1 MDLFIETLTGT
12 AFELK
17 VSPNDT
23 VMSIKSKIQRVEG
36 IPIGQQHLI
45 WQNGELSDHQSLR
58 DCSIPGG
65 ATLRLVLGLRGGPV
79 NAYRTPTALRLT
91 PLHFAP
97 PSFER
102 ITPPPRSSSNSTTT
116 GPNKHSVAMSS
127 QQTYVS
133 SSPVITQPPAA
144 ADEISDQNNAAT
156 FESNTTRAVSPALG
170 RTNVSSESSHPT
182 ANSRDVLTQPDTSSA
197 NRKHITFVIFDSG
210 DNLNLVHVIDRNPS
224 VDRSS
229 DSANQLKPTPVEDR
243 AVKAKSVE
251 RHPCDSGSF
260 VSAHSLARLQAEPA
274 VNRDSEDD
282 NQPLKAP
289 AVLLG
294 TPSGSSSQSK
304 TLTNRKP
311 PASKMPAAV
320 PSAPSSPPSPST
332 PSSAAAAL
340 LAGLL
345 YAAGSRSRDPVS
357 AAEDDV
363 LSASDGERSVFPCS
377 YWLRPSSPEW
387 DYEDIK
393 SLYRSAEDEEIGS
406 GGCGAGGLTT
416 DEFPFYDDVDDE
428 EENGADDGGLQG
440 DDDSLADLED
450 YFLYYHTGDI
460 LFGPSPRNSLL
471 RDSLLTGVESVV
483 SGCRSGT
490 RTGERISTAK
500 REECSHLAEKV
511 KKLKAQLM
519 QARENRLK
527 RRNKA
532 TGDTGS
538 PAVETPAGAKDQ
550 DANATLNAHEKL
562 TPDLADS
569 TTTLPMK
576 AASPTRPKLSA
587 PPATPRLRS
596 RHSLQRP
603 YTSSIEM
610 SPRLTTVGAG
620 DRGEDNAGI
629 RTPPVRHSF
638 DLLRPRG
645 TAPPSVSK
653 VSNNLSVAPVPTTS
667 LLPPSST
674 TLSVSRKPSGISC
687 FTRAL
692 TDSSIATTRQRR
704 FGTVQPPDISRI
716 SDSIFPPLFPT
727 KQTPPGIE
735 SGGGRLSRPLSIPKV
750 TSRETTESWR
760 KNPPPDASQ
769 KELRLPLLSPGHVS
783 LQSQGLAKGSQWQS
797 TSRAAEEPVAPKS
810 RHDMSEPPT
819 NRKPT
824 QAKANRCASCNRKTG
839 LSNSYT
845 CRTDSSI
852 ATTRQRRFGTVQP
865 PDISRISDSIFP
877 PLFPTK
883 QTPPGIESGGGRLSR
898 PLSIPK
904 VTSRETT
911 ESWRKN
917 PPPDASQKELRL
929 PLLSPGHVSLQS
941 QGLAKGSQWQS
952 TSRAAEEPVAPKSRH
967 DMSEPPTNRKPTQ
980 AKANRC
986 ASCNRKTGLSNSY
999 TCRCGNNF
1007 CSRHRYA
1014 ELHSCPYDYKAEA
1027 RRCLRESNPVI
1038 TATKL
1043 PKI

>member
-79 NAYRTPTALRLT
+79 NAYRTPAALRLT

-133 SSPVITQPPAA
+133 SSPVITQPPTA

-156 FESNTTRAVSPALG
+156 FESNTTSAVSPALG
-170 RTNVSSESSHPT
+170 RSNVSNESSHPT
-182 ANSRDVLTQPDTSSA
+182 ATSRDVLTQPDTSSA

-210 DNLNLVHVIDRNPS
+210 DNLNLVHVIDRSPVLPHRNPS

-251 RHPCDSGSF
+251 RHPCDSSSF
-260 VSAHSLARLQAEPA
+260 ASAHSLARLQAEPA

-311 PASKMPAAV
+311 PASKMPASV

-363 LSASDGERSVFPCS
+363 LSASDGERSAFPCS
-377 YWLRPSSPEW
+377 YWL
-387 DYEDIK
+387 
-393 SLYRSAEDEEIGS
+393 L
-406 GGCGAGGLTT
+406 
-416 DEFPFYDDVDDE
+416 
-428 EENGADDGGLQG
+428 
-440 DDDSLADLED
+440 
-450 YFLYYHTGDI
+450 
-460 LFGPSPRNSLL
+460 
-471 RDSLLTGVESVV
+471 
-483 SGCRSGT
+483 
-490 RTGERISTAK
+490 
-500 REECSHLAEKV
+500 
-511 KKLKAQLM
+511 
-519 QARENRLK
+519 
-527 RRNKA
+527 
-532 TGDTGS
+532 
-538 PAVETPAGAKDQ
+538 
-550 DANATLNAHEKL
+550 
-562 TPDLADS
+562 
-569 TTTLPMK
+569 
-576 AASPTRPKLSA
+576 
-587 PPATPRLRS
+587 
-596 RHSLQRP
+596 
-603 YTSSIEM
+603 
-610 SPRLTTVGAG
+610 
-620 DRGEDNAGI
+620 
-629 RTPPVRHSF
+629 
-638 DLLRPRG
+638 
-645 TAPPSVSK
+645 
-653 VSNNLSVAPVPTTS
+653 
-667 LLPPSST
+667 
-674 TLSVSRKPSGISC
+674 
-687 FTRAL
+687 
-692 TDSSIATTRQRR
+692 
-704 FGTVQPPDISRI
+704 QPPDISRI

-727 KQTPPGIE
+727 KKTPPGIE

-750 TSRETTESWR
+750 TSRETTES
-760 KNPPPDASQ
+760 S
-769 KELRLPLLSPGHVS
+769 
-783 LQSQGLAKGSQWQS
+783 
-797 TSRAAEEPVAPKS
+797 
-810 RHDMSEPPT
+810 
-819 NRKPT
+819 
-824 QAKANRCASCNRKTG
+824 
-839 LSNSYT
+839 
-845 CRTDSSI
+845 
-852 ATTRQRRFGTVQP
+852 
-865 PDISRISDSIFP
+865 
-877 PLFPTK
+877 
-883 QTPPGIESGGGRLSR
+883 
-898 PLSIPK
+898 
-904 VTSRETT
+904 
-911 ESWRKN
+911 RKN

>member
-79 NAYRTPTALRLT
+79 NAYRTPAALRLT

-116 GPNKHSVAMSS
+116 GPNKHSVTMSS

-133 SSPVITQPPAA
+133 SSPVITQPSTA
-144 ADEISDQNNAAT
+144 ADEIPDQNNAAA
-156 FESNTTRAVSPALG
+156 FESNTTSAASPALG
-170 RTNVSSESSHPT
+170 RTNVSKESSRPT
-182 ANSRDVLTQPDTSSA
+182 ATSRDVLTQPDTSSA

-229 DSANQLKPTPVEDR
+229 DSANQLKPTSVEDR
-243 AVKAKSVE
+243 AAKAKSVE

-260 VSAHSLARLQAEPA
+260 VGAHSLARLQAEPA

-282 NQPLKAP
+282 NQHLKAP

-311 PASKMPAAV
+311 PASKMPASV

-363 LSASDGERSVFPCS
+363 LSASDGERSTFPCS

-428 EENGADDGGLQG
+428 EENGADEGGLQG

-532 TGDTGS
+532 TGDTVS
-538 PAVETPAGAKDQ
+538 SAVETSAGAKDQ
-550 DANATLNAHEKL
+550 DTNATLNVHEKL

-569 TTTLPMK
+569 TTTLPIK

-620 DRGEDNAGI
+620 DRGADNAGI

-645 TAPPSVSK
+645 TAPPSVTK
-653 VSNNLSVAPVPTTS
+653 VSNNLSVAPAPTTS
-667 LLPPSST
+667 LLLPPST

-716 SDSIFPPLFPT
+716 SNSIFPPLFPT

-750 TSRETTESWR
+750 TSRETTESSR

-797 TSRAAEEPVAPKS
+797 TSRAS
-810 RHDMSEPPT
+810 
-819 NRKPT
+819 
-824 QAKANRCASCNRKTG
+824 
-839 LSNSYT
+839 
-845 CRTDSSI
+845 
-852 ATTRQRRFGTVQP
+852 
-865 PDISRISDSIFP
+865 
-877 PLFPTK
+877 
-883 QTPPGIESGGGRLSR
+883 
-898 PLSIPK
+898 
-904 VTSRETT
+904 
-911 ESWRKN
+911 
-917 PPPDASQKELRL
+917 
-929 PLLSPGHVSLQS
+929 
-941 QGLAKGSQWQS
+941 
-952 TSRAAEEPVAPKSRH
+952 EEPVAPKSRH

-1027 RRCLRESNPVI
+1027 RRCLQLKELVPPPPSRFASFVMLPAEESFVWLAPFAVRWSCL
-1038 TATKL
+1038 ALALKKKL
-1043 PKI
+1043 EKNRTG